1 MSESPKIKLIRS
13 YEGKN
18 VADAYAKYRPSYP
31 KAVTDRII
39 GYLRNKMGM
48 DAQTKFES
56 MPDVGCGCGQSTYI
70 FADYFKSIVGID
82 ISEAQIEQA
91 RKLNQ
96 YENISYQLVHGYV
109 FPFGDNS
116 IDLIASGTAAH
127 FFDIPKF
134 EKECERVLK
143 PNGVC
148 VVFSRAIYSIKPI
161 LNDDENAPAPS
172 YPFYNFY
179 KEFFVDIN
187 GDEGNIV
194 AIDGNKVLFNKIQND
209 SKECF
214 KDLIYRD
221 ENVNT
226 LVDLKN
232 FMTTM
237 GEYLILME
245 TQKPDI
251 DPLTVMAKKVKKLFN
266 MEGVPDENV
275 KLITESIIY
284 MFVFTKRG

>member
-1 MSESPKIKLIRS
+1 MSEFPKTQLIRC

-31 KAVTDRII
+31 KTVPEAII
-39 GYLRNKMGM
+39 GYLRNEMGVG
-48 DAQTKFES
+48 AQAKFER
-56 MPDVGCGCGQSTYI
+56 MLDVGCGCGQSTYI

-96 YENISYQLVHGYV
+96 FENISYQLVHGNA
-109 FPFGDNS
+109 FPFKDNS
-116 IDLIASGTAAH
+116 IDLITSGTAAH

-143 PNGVC
+143 TNGVC
-148 VVFSRAIYSIKPI
+148 AIFGRVINSIKPI
-161 LNDDENAPAPS
+161 LNGEDIPTPT

-179 KEFFVDIN
+179 EDFFVDIN
-187 GDEGNIV
+187 ADKRDTIV
-194 AIDGNKVLFNKIQND
+194 IDGYAETFNKIQND
-209 SKECF
+209 SKEWF
-214 KDLIYRD
+214 EELTYR
-221 ENVNT
+221 EKIGNT

-232 FMTTM
+232 FMSTL
-237 GEYLILME
+237 GEYQTLME

-251 DPLTVMAKKVKKLFN
+251 DPLTVMANKVKKLFN
-266 MEGVPDENV
+266 MEGVPDEDV
-275 KLITESIIY
+275 KLSAEAIVS